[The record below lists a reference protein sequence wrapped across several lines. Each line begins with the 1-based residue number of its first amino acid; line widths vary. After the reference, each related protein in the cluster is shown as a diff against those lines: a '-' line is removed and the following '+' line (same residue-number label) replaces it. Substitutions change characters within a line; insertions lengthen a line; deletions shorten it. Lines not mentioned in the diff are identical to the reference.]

1 MEVAIQVDRERQCSR
16 DLAFG
21 VENDDRGERYS
32 MQVDQQCLD
41 VVRELL
47 GRDGVAIRPPRLLD
61 KAHDVGI
68 PADDE
73 DGAHLKIVFTLMN
86 GVLLWS
92 PSFGSRAR

>member
-1 MEVAIQVDRERQCSR
+1 MEVAVQVDRERQSSR
-16 DLAFG
+16 DLALG
-21 VENDDRGERYS
+21 VEDDDCGERYS

-47 GRDGVAIRPPRLLD
+47 GRDGIAIGTPRLLD

-73 DGAHLKIVFTLMN
+73 YGAHLKIVFTLMN
-86 GVLLWS
+86 GVLVWS